1 MGRYPVLQ
9 RRREDSDWETVGV
22 VHAPDREMAL
32 GFALHSFF
40 RHNEGVHCAIDDGGE
55 IVTVTDPADVIAHT
69 DKSYR
74 VSAGYPL
81 GPKRRRAERRIA
93 ELGVRVDKLR
103 PGQDNRRDRSA
114 DQAADH
120 AVAQES

>member
-1 MGRYPVLQ
+1 MSRYPVLE
-9 RRREDSDWETVGV
+9 RRREGDEWETVGY

-40 RHNEGVHCAIDDGGE
+40 RHNEGVNCAVRDGEE
-55 IVTVTDPADVIAHT
+55 IVAVTDAADVTMHT

-74 VSAGYPL
+74 ISAGYPL

-93 ELGVRVDKLR
+93 ELGVRIDKPR
-103 PGQDNRRDRSA
+103 PGQDLRRDRSG
-114 DQAADH
+114 DQE
-120 AVAQES
+120 ES